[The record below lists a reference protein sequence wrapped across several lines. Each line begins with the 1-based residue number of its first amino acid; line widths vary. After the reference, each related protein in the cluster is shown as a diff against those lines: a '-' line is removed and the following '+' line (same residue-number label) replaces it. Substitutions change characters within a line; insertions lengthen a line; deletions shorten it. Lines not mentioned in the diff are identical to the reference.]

1 MILSPLVHRLLE
13 AQTICST
20 FGRLLLAL
28 QPFAPPSSVS
38 LLIPLQTLLF
48 FRTPTNAALRCATL
62 HCTLPPQQS
71 LSTPYC
77 NDPQPAGSSSIR
89 SPNHLQ
95 HLWNCY
101 PWFATLRHPF
111 LSITSHPLANALV
124 PNPNERCSPLSFRV
138 PPCSSVFPLPL
149 SIFLHFPSFFP
160 TFFPSFLHFPLFSPC
175 FQRFSFIFLGFFPPI
190 FLPEST
196 DLGGIEAYRHLFA

>member
-1 MILSPLVHRLLE
+1 MIRSLLIHRLLE
-13 AQTICST
+13 AQTICNT
-20 FGRLLLAL
+20 FGIDFSLLCN
-28 QPFAPPSSVS
+28 PFTPPSSVS

-48 FRTPTNAALRCATL
+48 FRIPTNAALRCATL
-62 HCTLPPQQS
+62 HCTLLPQQS

-111 LSITSHPLANALV
+111 LSITSHPRWFIVYQKPKPSAAPLELLSLRC
-124 PNPNERCSPLSFRV
+124 NPSL
-138 PPCSSVFPLPL
+138 PLPL
-149 SIFLHFPSFFP
+149 HSR
-160 TFFPSFLHFPLFSPC
+160 LF
-175 FQRFSFIFLGFFPPI
+175 
-190 FLPEST
+190 T
-196 DLGGIEAYRHLFA
+196 